1 MIFLITLTDWVTIT
15 VLIVGLCL
23 AARLGDQAQQQ
34 SSYPLTSQP
43 DSHTIRRHSRI
54 GALPGRLRST
64 RGLFVR

>member
-1 MIFLITLTDWVTIT
+1 MIFLIALTGWVIIT

-43 DSHTIRRHSRI
+43 DPHTIRRHSHI

-64 RGLFVR
+64 HDLSTR